1 MQNLSSVLCS
11 SDKIGVEKSS
21 LEAAPKLMITLLKWF
36 RNFENSVKKNYKQV
50 KLPISKIMIVE
61 RYYGLK
67 GATNFSQNSI
77 SGHYTTS
84 IKFKKSC

>member
-1 MQNLSSVLCS
+1 MPNLSSGLCS
-11 SDKIGVEKSS
+11 SDKIGVEKPS
-21 LEAAPKLMITLLKWF
+21 LEVAPKKWF
-36 RNFENSVKKNYKQV
+36 RKLENSVKKNYKQV
-50 KLPISKIMIVE
+50 KLPISKIMIVD

-84 IKFKKSC
+84 VKFKKSC